1 MILSRAKPAIKDDK
15 AEKEKSGS
23 AKKQVPTI
31 EQFLEKRDYTGPCPS
46 VNINSQAIYITY
58 ILGGYLATYVS
69 VCCIKLWER
78 EDSQPT
84 PSMCIYYGK
93 KSLSFQTGNFLYIG
107 WC

>member
-46 VNINSQAIYITY
+46 VNIVQTFKPAKIYFGRLI
-58 ILGGYLATYVS
+58 
-69 VCCIKLWER
+69 
-78 EDSQPT
+78 
-84 PSMCIYYGK
+84 
-93 KSLSFQTGNFLYIG
+93 
-107 WC
+107 

>member
-46 VNINSQAIYITY
+46 VNINSQAIYYKI
-58 ILGGYLATYVS
+58 I
-69 VCCIKLWER
+69 
-78 EDSQPT
+78 
-84 PSMCIYYGK
+84 
-93 KSLSFQTGNFLYIG
+93 
-107 WC
+107 